1 MKKLLLLPFV
11 GGLILITTSCGSE
24 NTNSDTPDVFPT
36 TVVIKKDTSVYTEYV
51 AEIHAIQNVEIHAR
65 VSGYLDKT
73 HIDEGAEVKEGQH
86 LFSINNK
93 EYIEELS
100 KAKAVLKSTIA
111 EVKAAEIELANV
123 TQLADKKIVS
133 ISELELA
140 KNKLD
145 AQKAL
150 MEEAI
155 AHQSFAQLR
164 LSNTEIKAPFNGFI
178 NRIPHKNGS
187 LINEGTLLTT
197 ISNNSEIHAYFDVS
211 EKEYL
216 SYARSS
222 RSDSGLWNGVSLIL
236 ADGTEHLYKGKIETI
251 ESIVDHNTGNIAFRA
266 KFPNPDKILK
276 HGASG
281 KIRLLKKYANVLLIP
296 QKSTFEIQDKT
307 YVYVLDTTNTVKSR
321 NIEIMQRLP
330 HLYLVRSGLKEGERI
345 IYEGI
350 QTVKPDT
357 KIQPKEVRLHEILKQ
372 LSIH

>member
-1 MKKLLLLPFV
+1 MKKLLLIHIV
-11 GGLILITTSCGSE
+11 GGLLFIATGCGSE
-24 NTNSDTPDVFPT
+24 NSNSGTPDIFPT
-36 TVVIKKDTSVYTEYV
+36 TFVIKKDTSVFTEYV

-65 VSGYLDKT
+65 VSGYLEK
-73 HIDEGAEVKEGQH
+73 IYVDEGAEVKEGQH

-93 EYIEELS
+93 EYVEELS
-100 KAKAVLKSTIA
+100 KAKAALKSTIA
-111 EVKAAEIELANV
+111 EVKAAEIELTNV
-123 TQLADKKIVS
+123 TQLSEKKIVS
-133 ISELELA
+133 KSELELA
-140 KNKLD
+140 INKLD

-150 MEEAI
+150 MEEAV

-164 LSNTEIKAPFNGFI
+164 LANTDIKAPFSGFI

-197 ISNNSEIHAYFDVS
+197 ISNNSEIYAYFDVS

-216 SYARSS
+216 SYARLSQ
-222 RSDSGLWNGVSLIL
+222 SDTDLWNSVSLIL
-236 ADGTEHLYKGKIETI
+236 ADGSEHPYKGKIETI
-251 ESIVDHNTGNIAFRA
+251 ESIVDQNTGNIAFRA

-276 HGASG
+276 HGSSG
-281 KIRLLKKYANVLLIP
+281 KIRLMKKYSNVLLIP

-307 YVYVLDTTNTVKSR
+307 YVYIVDSSNTVR
-321 NIEIMQRLP
+321 TRVIDILQRLP
-330 HLYLVRSGLKEGERI
+330 HLYLVKSGLKEGERI

-357 KIQPKEVRLHEILKQ
+357 KIQPKDLRLQEILKQ

>member
-1 MKKLLLLPFV
+1 MKKQLLFPIA
-11 GGLILITTSCGSE
+11 GGLMLIATGCGSE
-24 NTNSDTPDVFPT
+24 NTNSGTPDVFPT
-36 TVVIKKDTSVYTEYV
+36 TFVIKKDTSVFTEYV

-65 VSGYLDKT
+65 VNGYLEKI
-73 HIDEGAEVKEGQH
+73 HVDEGDEVKEDQQ

-93 EYIEELS
+93 EYVEELS
-100 KAKAVLKSTIA
+100 KAKAALKSTIA
-111 EVKAAEIELANV
+111 EVKAAEIELDNV
-123 TQLADKKIVS
+123 TQLAEKKIVS
-133 ISELELA
+133 KSELELA

-164 LSNTEIKAPFNGFI
+164 LANTDIKAPFNGFI
-178 NRIPHKNGS
+178 NRIPHKSGS

-197 ISNNSEIHAYFDVS
+197 ISNNSEIYAYFDVS

-216 SYARSS
+216 SYARIS
-222 RSDSGLWNGVSLIL
+222 RSDTGLWNGVSLIL
-236 ADGTEHLYKGKIETI
+236 ADGSEHPYKGKIETI
-251 ESIVDHNTGNIAFRA
+251 ESIVDQNTGNIAFRA

-281 KIRLLKKYANVLLIP
+281 KIRLMKRYSNVLLIP

-307 YVYVLDTTNTVKSR
+307 YVYVVDSTNTVR
-321 NIEIMQRLP
+321 TRTIDILQRLP
-330 HLYLVRSGLKEGERI
+330 HLYLVKSGLKEGERI

-350 QTVKPDT
+350 QTVKPDS
-357 KIQPKEVRLHEILKQ
+357 KIQPKEIRLQEILKQ